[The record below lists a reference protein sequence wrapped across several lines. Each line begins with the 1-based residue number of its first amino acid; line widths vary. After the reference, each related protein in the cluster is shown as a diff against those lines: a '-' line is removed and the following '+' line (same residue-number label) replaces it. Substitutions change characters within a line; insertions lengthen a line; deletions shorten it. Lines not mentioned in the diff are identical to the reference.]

1 MRLFVALQ
9 IPPAV
14 KDSLAALLSSFR
26 AVADE
31 SSRSRPKWVRPE
43 NLHITLKFI
52 GEMNPEKMDLILSEL
67 SQVRS
72 AQPVTTRFRGL
83 GFFPSAKHPRVL
95 WVGVE
100 ASPNLATL
108 AAEIDARLEQ
118 AGVAREKRDFTP
130 HLTLA
135 RFEPPVV
142 SDRLRTSIEEN
153 TTRAFGEMRAGEF
166 HLIQSKLKS
175 SSAEYTTLQSFRFAM
190 EE

>member
-9 IPPAV
+9 IPSAV
-14 KDSLAALLSSFR
+14 KDALAALLSSFR
-26 AVADE
+26 AIGAE
-31 SSRSRPKWVRPE
+31 SSRSRPKWIRPE
-43 NLHITLKFI
+43 NLHITLKFL
-52 GEMNPEKMDLILSEL
+52 GEINPEKMDLILSEL

-72 AQPVTTRFRGL
+72 TQPATARFHGL
-83 GFFPSAKHPRVL
+83 GFFPAAKQPRVL

-108 AAEIDARLEQ
+108 AAEIDARLEKT
-118 AGVAREKRDFTP
+118 GLPREKRDFTP

-135 RFEPPVV
+135 RFEPPVI
-142 SDRLRTSIEEN
+142 SDRLRASIEEN
-153 TTRAFGEMRAGEF
+153 TTRDFGYMRAAEF

-175 SSAEYTTLQSFRFAM
+175 GGAEYTTLQSFRFAT